1 MSETRTSVR
10 VWCYFLRPSLLR
22 RPGST
27 APLCST
33 LLNSAAQLCSTQL
46 CSTQL
51 CSALLNSAQLLC
63 FIGSAQPE
71 DTEHLSA
78 PASSQ
83 LPASA
88 PPRHVLSRHRCAAPV
103 VLTSIHQHCATSS
116 SAAVS
121 RGVVVHAVVLPRHPR
136 RRTTA
141 PRRSHSASWHGR
153 ATPPACAVAA
163 PPRRRRCT
171 P

>member
-1 MSETRTSVR
+1 MSETRASVR

-22 RPGST
+22 RPSST

-103 VLTSIHQHCATSS
+103 VLTSIHRHCVASS

-121 RGVVVHAVVLPRHPR
+121 RGVVVHAVVLPPG
-136 RRTTA
+136 T
-141 PRRSHSASWHGR
+141 
-153 ATPPACAVAA
+153 VAA
-163 PPRRRRCT
+163 TKPKT
-171 P
+171 PWGNKKGGCDPTRLPLKAVD